1 MTSIISES
9 DITSRNSYGDNV
21 SKIGDLSY
29 GTLYIVINR
38 EGRYTNVYDNLN
50 VDPNSRLLSFQV
62 KNNTKA
68 IWINLDP
75 INKHS
80 IELINSNT
88 GSKLLSNTVPFGET
102 VEYTFTTLGNYLF
115 FDQDHKEKVGKI
127 IVSSSIDM
135 SNVLNNKLSS

>member
-1 MTSIISES
+1 LTSIISTS
-9 DITSRNSYGDNV
+9 DITSKYSYVGNV

-29 GTLYIVINR
+29 GTLYIVINSD
-38 EGRYTNVYDNLN
+38 GRYTNVYDNLN
-50 VDPNSRLLSFQV
+50 LDPNSRLLSFTI

-75 INKHS
+75 INKHG

-88 GSKLLSNTVPFGET
+88 GTKLLSSAVPFGGT
-102 VEYTFTTLGNYLF
+102 VEYTFTTPGNYLF
-115 FDQDHKEKVGKI
+115 FDQDHKKAGKI

-135 SNVLNNKLSS
+135 SKVFNNRLRS